1 MPPWASDPNRCRTG
15 TASSTFGLMN
25 GSDKSHCRENQYDLF
40 HNYNNF
46 WFAEANIHDRK
57 TEKND
62 VVANGMKTGAND
74 RPGIFANARI
84 FLSLQTDEPLNRM
97 HTNNRLPLV
106 IDLAFCLVLLPFMIW
121 LLPVNRWAASNAPFV
136 VLFVGWLYV
145 VYFAY
150 RYYTVPRMFRG
161 SRQIVAAIAVIA
173 VTLVVTWLISR
184 YRFEIPQQ
192 AMPRMRP
199 RAYAPEMT
207 PRAGLMILH
216 QRAVW
221 FLYVVVAAF
230 SFAVGTLAELYRQI
244 VERQAAEHERRKAEL
259 ALYKVQINPHFL
271 FNTLNTLYGLMLT
284 DVARAETAFMQFME
298 LTKYMYTNAEKDKV
312 SLRAEIDYIRQY
324 IELQKNRMNDRT
336 EVHLSIESRNERPDA
351 VIAPMILIT
360 FVENALKYGVSSHVR
375 SDIFIDLALDGDS
388 LHFATRNPIVVRASA
403 EKSGFGIANCRKR
416 LDLLYPGRYALE
428 IREEADE
435 YRVTLDLKL
444 H

>member
-1 MPPWASDPNRCRTG
+1 MR
-15 TASSTFGLMN
+15 
-25 GSDKSHCRENQYDLF
+25 
-40 HNYNNF
+40 
-46 WFAEANIHDRK
+46 
-57 TEKND
+57 
-62 VVANGMKTGAND
+62 
-74 RPGIFANARI
+74 
-84 FLSLQTDEPLNRM
+84 
-97 HTNNRLPLV
+97 TNNRLPLV

-121 LLPVNRWAASNAPFV
+121 LLPVSRWAASNAPFV

-150 RYYTVPRMFRG
+150 RYYAVPRMLRG
-161 SRQIVAAIAVIA
+161 RRQIVAAIAVIA

-199 RAYAPEMT
+199 RPYAPEMT
-207 PRAGLMILH
+207 PRGGLMILH

-284 DVARAETAFMQFME
+284 DVSRAETAFMQFMD

-312 SLRAEIDYIRQY
+312 PLRAEIDYIRQY

-336 EVHLSIESRNERPDA
+336 HVHFSVEKRNERPDA
-351 VIAPMILIT
+351 AIAPMILIT

-375 SDIFIDLALDGDS
+375 SDIFIGLALDGDW
-388 LHFATRNPIVVRASA
+388 LHFTTRNPVVVRPSA
-403 EKSGFGIANCRKR
+403 EKSGFGIVNCRKR
-416 LDLLYPGRYALE
+416 LDLLYPGRYTLE
-428 IREEADE
+428 IREQADE

>member
-1 MPPWASDPNRCRTG
+1 M
-15 TASSTFGLMN
+15 
-25 GSDKSHCRENQYDLF
+25 
-40 HNYNNF
+40 
-46 WFAEANIHDRK
+46 
-57 TEKND
+57 
-62 VVANGMKTGAND
+62 VANGTKTGAND

-84 FLSLQTDEPLNRM
+84 FLSLQTDEPKNRM
-97 HTNNRLPLV
+97 RTNKRLPLV

-150 RYYTVPRMFRG
+150 RYYAVPRLLRG
-161 SRQIVAAIAVIA
+161 RRQIVAAIAVIA
-173 VTLVVTWLISR
+173 VSLVVTWLISR
-184 YRFEIPQQ
+184 YRFEIPRQV
-192 AMPRMRP
+192 MPRMRP
-199 RAYAPEMT
+199 RPYAPEEFDAT

-244 VERQAAEHERRKAEL
+244 VERQAAEHERKKAEL

-388 LHFATRNPIVVRASA
+388 LHFATRNPIVVRPSA

-416 LDLLYPGRYALE
+416 LDLLYPGRYVLK

>member
-1 MPPWASDPNRCRTG
+1 MR
-15 TASSTFGLMN
+15 
-25 GSDKSHCRENQYDLF
+25 
-40 HNYNNF
+40 
-46 WFAEANIHDRK
+46 
-57 TEKND
+57 
-62 VVANGMKTGAND
+62 
-74 RPGIFANARI
+74 
-84 FLSLQTDEPLNRM
+84 
-97 HTNNRLPLV
+97 TNNRLPLV

-121 LLPVNRWAASNAPFV
+121 LLPVSRWAASNAPFV

-150 RYYTVPRMFRG
+150 RYYAVPRMLRG
-161 SRQIVAAIAVIA
+161 RRQIVAAIAVIA

-192 AMPRMRP
+192 AIPRMRP
-199 RAYAPEMT
+199 RPYAPEMT

-284 DVARAETAFMQFME
+284 DVSRAETAFMQFMD

-312 SLRAEIDYIRQY
+312 PLRAEIDYIRQY

-336 EVHLSIESRNERPDA
+336 HVHFSVEKRNERPDA
-351 VIAPMILIT
+351 AIAPMILIT

-375 SDIFIDLALDGDS
+375 SDIFIGLALDGDW
-388 LHFATRNPIVVRASA
+388 LHFTTRNPVVVRPSA

-416 LDLLYPGRYALE
+416 LDLLYPGRYVLK

>member
-1 MPPWASDPNRCRTG
+1 M
-15 TASSTFGLMN
+15 
-25 GSDKSHCRENQYDLF
+25 
-40 HNYNNF
+40 
-46 WFAEANIHDRK
+46 
-57 TEKND
+57 
-62 VVANGMKTGAND
+62 VANGTKTGAND
-74 RPGIFANARI
+74 RLGIFANARI
-84 FLSLQTDEPLNRM
+84 FLSLQTDEPITEMR
-97 HTNNRLPLV
+97 TNNRLPLV

-121 LLPVNRWAASNAPFV
+121 LLPVSRWAASNAPFV

-150 RYYTVPRMFRG
+150 RYYAVPRIFRG
-161 SRQIVAAIAVIA
+161 RRQIVAAIAVIA

-199 RAYAPEMT
+199 RPYAPEMT

-230 SFAVGTLAELYRQI
+230 SFAVGTLAELYRQV

-284 DVARAETAFMQFME
+284 DVSRAETAFMQFMD

-312 SLRAEIDYIRQY
+312 PLRAEIDYIRQY

-336 EVHLSIESRNERPDA
+336 HVHFSVEKRNERPDA
-351 VIAPMILIT
+351 AIAPMILIT

-375 SDIFIDLALDGDS
+375 SDIFIGLALDGDW
-388 LHFATRNPIVVRASA
+388 LHFTTRNPVVVRPST
-403 EKSGFGIANCRKR
+403 EKSGFGIVNCRKR
-416 LDLLYPGRYALE
+416 LDLLYPGRYTLE
-428 IREEADE
+428 IREQADE

>member
-1 MPPWASDPNRCRTG
+1 MR
-15 TASSTFGLMN
+15 
-25 GSDKSHCRENQYDLF
+25 
-40 HNYNNF
+40 
-46 WFAEANIHDRK
+46 
-57 TEKND
+57 
-62 VVANGMKTGAND
+62 
-74 RPGIFANARI
+74 
-84 FLSLQTDEPLNRM
+84 
-97 HTNNRLPLV
+97 TNNRLPLV

-121 LLPVNRWAASNAPFV
+121 LLPVSRWAASNAPFV

-150 RYYTVPRMFRG
+150 RYYAVPRMFRG
-161 SRQIVAAIAVIA
+161 RRQIVAAIAVIA

-199 RAYAPEMT
+199 RSYAPFFAIELSAFSCYA
-207 PRAGLMILH
+207 R
-216 QRAVW
+216 V

-284 DVARAETAFMQFME
+284 DVSRAETAFMQFMD

-312 SLRAEIDYIRQY
+312 PLRAEIDYIRQY

-336 EVHLSIESRNERPDA
+336 HVHFSVESRNERPDA

-375 SDIFIDLALDGDS
+375 SDIFIDLALDDDS
-388 LHFATRNPIVVRASA
+388 LHFATRNPIVVRPSA
-403 EKSGFGIANCRKR
+403 EKSGFGIVNCRKR
-416 LDLLYPGRYALE
+416 LDLLYPGRYTLE

>member
-1 MPPWASDPNRCRTG
+1 MR
-15 TASSTFGLMN
+15 
-25 GSDKSHCRENQYDLF
+25 
-40 HNYNNF
+40 
-46 WFAEANIHDRK
+46 
-57 TEKND
+57 
-62 VVANGMKTGAND
+62 
-74 RPGIFANARI
+74 
-84 FLSLQTDEPLNRM
+84 
-97 HTNNRLPLV
+97 TNNRLPLV

-121 LLPVNRWAASNAPFV
+121 LLPVSRWAASNAPFV

-150 RYYTVPRMFRG
+150 RYYAVPRMFRG
-161 SRQIVAAIAVIA
+161 RRQIVAAIAVIA

-199 RAYAPEMT
+199 RPYAPEMT

-284 DVARAETAFMQFME
+284 DVSRAETAFMQFMD

-312 SLRAEIDYIRQY
+312 PLRAEIDYIRQY
-324 IELQKNRMNDRT
+324 IELQKNRMNDRMH
-336 EVHLSIESRNERPDA
+336 VHFSVEKRNERPDA
-351 VIAPMILIT
+351 AIAPMILIT

-375 SDIFIDLALDGDS
+375 SDIFIGLALDGDWLRPAIRS
-388 LHFATRNPIVVRASA
+388 SCVRPPRRAASA
-403 EKSGFGIANCRKR
+403 SSTAASGLTCFILAAIHSKFGNKR
-416 LDLLYPGRYALE
+416 TNTA
-428 IREEADE
+428 
-435 YRVTLDLKL
+435 
-444 H
+444 

>member
-1 MPPWASDPNRCRTG
+1 M
-15 TASSTFGLMN
+15 
-25 GSDKSHCRENQYDLF
+25 
-40 HNYNNF
+40 
-46 WFAEANIHDRK
+46 
-57 TEKND
+57 
-62 VVANGMKTGAND
+62 ANGTKTGAND
-74 RPGIFANARI
+74 LPGIFTNARI
-84 FLSLQTDEPLNRM
+84 LLSLSTDEPITEMR
-97 HTNNRLPLV
+97 TNNRLPLV

-121 LLPVNRWAASNAPFV
+121 LLPVSRWAASNAPFV

-150 RYYTVPRMFRG
+150 RYYAVPRMFRG
-161 SRQIVAAIAVIA
+161 RRQIVAAIAVIA

-192 AMPRMRP
+192 AIPRMRSRP
-199 RAYAPEMT
+199 YAPEMT
-207 PRAGLMILH
+207 PRGGLMILH

-284 DVARAETAFMQFME
+284 DVSRAETAFMQFMD

-312 SLRAEIDYIRQY
+312 PLRAEIDYIRQY

-336 EVHLSIESRNERPDA
+336 HVHFSVEKRNERPDA
-351 VIAPMILIT
+351 AIAPMILIT
-360 FVENALKYGVSSHVR
+360 FVENALKYGVSSHVS
-375 SDIFIDLALDGDS
+375 SDIFIGLALDGDW
-388 LHFATRNPIVVRASA
+388 LHFTTRNPVVVRPST
-403 EKSGFGIANCRKR
+403 EKSGFGIVNCRKR
-416 LDLLYPGRYALE
+416 LDLLYPGRYTLE
-428 IREEADE
+428 IREQADE

>member
-1 MPPWASDPNRCRTG
+1 MR
-15 TASSTFGLMN
+15 
-25 GSDKSHCRENQYDLF
+25 
-40 HNYNNF
+40 
-46 WFAEANIHDRK
+46 
-57 TEKND
+57 
-62 VVANGMKTGAND
+62 
-74 RPGIFANARI
+74 
-84 FLSLQTDEPLNRM
+84 
-97 HTNNRLPLV
+97 TNNRLPLV

-121 LLPVNRWAASNAPFV
+121 LLPVSRWAASNAPFV
-136 VLFVGWLYV
+136 VLFVEWLYV

-150 RYYTVPRMFRG
+150 RYYAVPRMLRG
-161 SRQIVAAIAVIA
+161 RRQIVAAIAVIA

-192 AMPRMRP
+192 AIPRMRP
-199 RAYAPEMT
+199 RPYAPEMT

-284 DVARAETAFMQFME
+284 DVSRAETAFMQFMD

-312 SLRAEIDYIRQY
+312 PLRAEIDYIRQY

-336 EVHLSIESRNERPDA
+336 HVHFSVEKRNERPDA
-351 VIAPMILIT
+351 AIAPMILIT

-375 SDIFIDLALDGDS
+375 SDIFIGLALDGDW
-388 LHFATRNPIVVRASA
+388 LHFTTRNPVVVRPSA
-403 EKSGFGIANCRKR
+403 EKSGFGIVNCRKR
-416 LDLLYPGRYALE
+416 LDLLYPGRYTLE
-428 IREEADE
+428 IREQADE

>member
-1 MPPWASDPNRCRTG
+1 M
-15 TASSTFGLMN
+15 
-25 GSDKSHCRENQYDLF
+25 
-40 HNYNNF
+40 
-46 WFAEANIHDRK
+46 
-57 TEKND
+57 
-62 VVANGMKTGAND
+62 ANGTKTGAND
-74 RPGIFANARI
+74 LPGIFTNARI
-84 FLSLQTDEPLNRM
+84 LLSLQTDEPLNSMR
-97 HTNNRLPLV
+97 TNNRLPLV

-150 RYYTVPRMFRG
+150 RYYAVPRMFRG
-161 SRQIVAAIAVIA
+161 RRQIVAAIAVIA

-192 AMPRMRP
+192 AIPRMRP
-199 RAYAPEMT
+199 RPYAPEMT
-207 PRAGLMILH
+207 PRGGLMILH

-284 DVARAETAFMQFME
+284 DVSRAETAFMQFMD

-312 SLRAEIDYIRQY
+312 PLRAEIDYIRQY

-336 EVHLSIESRNERPDA
+336 HVHFSIEKRNERPDA
-351 VIAPMILIT
+351 AIAPMILIT

-375 SDIFIDLALDGDS
+375 SDIFIDLALDGDW
-388 LHFATRNPIVVRASA
+388 LHFTTRNPVVVRPSA

-416 LDLLYPGRYALE
+416 LDLLYPGRYTLE

>member
-1 MPPWASDPNRCRTG
+1 M
-15 TASSTFGLMN
+15 
-25 GSDKSHCRENQYDLF
+25 
-40 HNYNNF
+40 
-46 WFAEANIHDRK
+46 
-57 TEKND
+57 
-62 VVANGMKTGAND
+62 VANGTKTGAND

-84 FLSLQTDEPLNRM
+84 FLSLQTNEPLNRM
-97 HTNNRLPLV
+97 HTNKRLPLV

-145 VYFAY
+145 VYFTY
-150 RYYTVPRMFRG
+150 RYYAVPRLLRDR
-161 SRQIVAAIAVIA
+161 RQIAAAIAVIV
-173 VTLVVTWLISR
+173 VTLVATWFISR
-184 YRFEIPQQ
+184 YRFEIPRQ

-199 RAYAPEMT
+199 RPYAPEGFDAI

-230 SFAVGTLAELYRQI
+230 SFAVGMLAEVYRQI
-244 VERQAAEHERRKAEL
+244 VERQAAEHERKKAEL

-312 SLRAEIDYIRQY
+312 PLRAEIDYIRQY

-336 EVHLSIESRNERPDA
+336 EVHLSIESRNKRPDA

-375 SDIFIDLALDGDS
+375 SDIFIDLALDDDS
-388 LHFATRNPIVVRASA
+388 LHFATRNPIVVRPSA

-416 LDLLYPGRYALE
+416 LDLLYPGRYVLE